1 MTLTPDKGSSAELA
15 LGAETTPVSA
25 LAWHRQAIKQRLLD
39 GATAAE
45 VMAALTEFVDG
56 LVRDRYRNAMKQA
69 GEGAQ
74 IAGAQHCCLVALGGY
89 GQREMAPYSDIDIMF
104 LYSEEAGEAAPVLFR
119 EVLHHLWDLG
129 FQVGHSM
136 RTIQDCIELAGQDLS
151 IRTAMMTARFLAGS
165 PNLFQ
170 KFHRLYAKEVVGR
183 GAGRFIEQKKEE
195 RQREYLKFGQTI
207 YLLEPNVKKS
217 KGGLRDFHLLRWAG
231 MARFQAATV
240 QDLADRSL
248 LSRQDFLSVTEA
260 RDFIWRVRA
269 FLHVGAGMAQEILSF
284 DEQVRIAALYGF
296 EDRPHLLGV
305 EQFMQ
310 QYYRHTTGLHQTLL
324 RFLDRCQAASA
335 KRRSARVAPA
345 NMVDGFFAVTGRNV
359 TVPSELRARV
369 LDSPDLL
376 LRLFEMAGSRRLKIE
391 ADLVDEIHS
400 HMDSVSSE
408 AFRTPEASRVF
419 LKILSGPGA
428 VATTLDAM
436 HRAHLLEKLI
446 PVFAAL
452 RGLMQF
458 NQYHKYTV
466 DEHTLLAVG
475 KAEALAMEPGI
486 MGEVYQ
492 EIRRKDLLH
501 LAILLHDLGKGRKE
515 DHCEVGKAIAED
527 TAARLGLDLQE
538 TRTLMFLVH
547 RHLLMSHTAFR
558 RDPYDENVLVPFA
571 QEVVT
576 PEVLRMLLILTA
588 ADIAA
593 VGPGVLTKWKESLLI
608 ELYLRTLR
616 AISGEQDDKMA
627 GPNIL
632 KRLTREVAQEFKTL
646 VVGGLDWIE
655 SQLDRFP
662 LRYLHGTPPKRIA
675 SHLEAIAKLQADDVS
690 VEGIFNEELGTC
702 EFTVITHDR
711 LTPGIFSKTSGVM
724 AAQGLEILDAQIFTR
739 NDGIVVNTFQ
749 ASDPDF
755 VGVPPDERLADTA
768 ETIIRVLKGA
778 ESVEQLRSRKIRLSS
793 GSQLSGERHASEV
806 VIDNKISNQFTV
818 IDVFADDTQGLLYII
833 TNAIFRLGL
842 SVQSARISTR
852 LDDDIQQSL
861 RTGGKHQ
868 VVDVFYVTDQHGE
881 KIEDQDR
888 LEAIRATIKQDI
900 DLFMNP
906 QVGAPENVSAGS
918 ALSV

>member
-1 MTLTPDKGSSAELA
+1 MTPSNGSSAEL
-15 LGAETTPVSA
+15 LPGAETGPVSA

-56 LVRDRYRNAMKQA
+56 LVRDRYRSAMKQA

-74 IAGAQHCCLVALGGY
+74 VAGAQHCCLVALGGY
-89 GQREMAPYSDIDIMF
+89 GQRELAPYSDIDIMF
-104 LYSEEAGEAAPVLFR
+104 LYSEEAGEAAPALFR
-119 EVLHHLWDLG
+119 EVLHHLWNLG

-136 RTIQDCIELAGQDLS
+136 RTIQDCVELAGQDLS

-170 KFHRLYAKEVVGR
+170 KFHRLYAKDVIGR

-195 RQREYLKFGQTI
+195 RQREYVKFGQTI

-231 MARFQAATV
+231 MARFQASTL

-248 LSRQDFLSVTEA
+248 LSRQDFLSVKEA
-260 RDFIWRVRA
+260 RDFLWRVRA
-269 FLHVGAGMAQEILSF
+269 FLHVGAGRAQEILSF
-284 DEQVRIAALYGF
+284 DEQVRLASLFGF
-296 EDRPHLLGV
+296 EDRPNLLGV

-310 QYYRHTTGLHQTLL
+310 QYYRHTVGLHETLL
-324 RFLDRCQAASA
+324 RFLDRCEAVTA
-335 KRRSARVAPA
+335 KRRSSRALPS
-345 NMVDGFFAVTGRNV
+345 NLVDGYFSVTGRRL

-369 LDSPDLL
+369 LDSPELL

-419 LKILSGPGA
+419 LKILAAGPGA
-428 VATTLDAM
+428 VASTLVAM

-446 PVFAAL
+446 PVFATL

-466 DEHTLLAVG
+466 DEHTLLAVA
-475 KAEALAMEPGI
+475 KAEALAMEPGT

-492 EIRRKDLLH
+492 EIKRKDLLH

-515 DHCEVGKAIAED
+515 DHCEVGKAIAEE
-527 TAARLGLDLQE
+527 TSARLGFDLQE

-608 ELYLRTLR
+608 ELYQRTLR
-616 AISGEQDDKMA
+616 TITGEQDDKMA
-627 GPNIL
+627 GPNSL

-662 LRYLHGTPPKRIA
+662 LRYLHGTQPKRIA
-675 SHLEAIAKLQADDVS
+675 AHLETIARLQTGDVL

-702 EFTVITHDR
+702 EFTVITHDT
-711 LTPGIFSKTSGVM
+711 LTPGIFSKTAGVM
-724 AAQGLEILDAQIFTR
+724 AAQGLEIFDAQIITR
-739 NDGIVVNTFQ
+739 NDGVVVNTFQ

-755 VGVPPDERLADTA
+755 SGAPPVERLDDTA
-768 ETIIRVLKGA
+768 ETIVRVLKGE

-793 GSQLSGERHASEV
+793 TSPVSAERHSSEV
-806 VIDNKISNQFTV
+806 VIDNRTSNRFTV
-818 IDVFADDTQGLLYII
+818 IDVFADDTQGLLYVI
-833 TNAIFRLGL
+833 TDSIFRLGL
-842 SVQSARISTR
+842 SIQSARISTR
-852 LDDDIQQSL
+852 LDDDIQPSL
-861 RTGGKHQ
+861 RTGGRHE
-868 VVDVFYVTDQHGE
+868 VVDVFYVTDQHGV
-881 KIEDQDR
+881 KIADQAR
-888 LEAIRATIKQDI
+888 LEAISSTMKQDI
-900 DLFMNP
+900 DRYMNP
-906 QVGAPENVSAGS
+906 QVDAPESVSSGS
-918 ALSV
+918 AL

>member
-1 MTLTPDKGSSAELA
+1 MSAEL
-15 LGAETTPVSA
+15 LPGAETTSVSA
-25 LAWHRQAIKQRLLD
+25 LAWHRQALKQRLLD

-45 VMAALTEFVDG
+45 VMTALTEFVDG
-56 LVRDRYRNAMKQA
+56 LVRDRYRSAMKQA

-74 IAGAQHCCLVALGGY
+74 VAGAQHCCLIALGGY
-89 GQREMAPYSDIDIMF
+89 GQRELAPYSDIDIMF
-104 LYSEEAGEAAPVLFR
+104 LYREEAGEAAPALFR
-119 EVLHHLWDLG
+119 AVLHHLWDLG
-129 FQVGHSM
+129 FHVGHSM
-136 RTIQDCIELAGQDLS
+136 RTIHDCIELAGQDLS

-170 KFHRLYAKEVVGR
+170 TFHHLYAKEVVGR

-195 RQREYLKFGQTI
+195 RQREYIKFGQTI

-231 MARFQAATV
+231 MARYQAATL

-260 RDFIWRVRA
+260 RDFLWRVRA
-269 FLHVGAGMAQEILSF
+269 FLHVEAGRAEEILSF
-284 DEQVRIAALYGF
+284 NEQVRIASLFGF

-310 QYYRHTTGLHQTLL
+310 QYYRHTMGLHETLL
-324 RFLDRCQAASA
+324 RFLDRCQAVSA
-335 KRRSARVAPA
+335 KRRSSRVVQA
-345 NMVDGFFAVTGRNV
+345 NLVDGHFAVTGRRL

-376 LRLFEMAGSRRLKIE
+376 LRLFDMARSRRLKIDT
-391 ADLVDEIHS
+391 DLVDEIHS
-400 HMDSVSSE
+400 HMDSVSNE
-408 AFRTPEASRVF
+408 AFRTPEVSRVF
-419 LKILSGPGA
+419 LKILAGPEA
-428 VATTLDAM
+428 VAATLKAM
-436 HRAHLLEKLI
+436 HVAHLLEKLI
-446 PVFAAL
+446 PVFATL

-458 NQYHKYTV
+458 NQYHQYTV
-466 DEHTLLAVG
+466 DEHTLLAVAQ
-475 KAEALAMEPGI
+475 AEALAMEPGI

-515 DHCEVGKAIAED
+515 DHCEVGKAIAEE
-527 TAARLGLDLQE
+527 TAARLGCDLQE

-593 VGPGVLTKWKESLLI
+593 VGPGVLTKWKASLLI

-616 AISGEQDDKMA
+616 TISGEQDDKMA
-627 GPNIL
+627 GPNSL

-646 VVGGLDWIE
+646 VVGGLGWIE

-675 SHLEAIAKLQADDVS
+675 AHLEAIAKLQAGDVLA
-690 VEGIFNEELGTC
+690 EGIFNEELGTC
-702 EFTVITHDR
+702 EFTVITHDN
-711 LTPGIFSKTSGVM
+711 LTPGIFSKTAGVM
-724 AAQGLEILDAQIFTR
+724 AAQGLEIFDAQIVTR
-739 NDGIVVNTFQ
+739 NDGVVVNTFQ

-755 VGVPPDERLADTA
+755 AGAPPGERLADTA
-768 ETIIRVLKGA
+768 EAIVRVLKGE
-778 ESVEQLRSRKIRLSS
+778 ESVEQLRNRKIRLSS
-793 GSQLSGERHASEV
+793 ASPVSAERHASEV
-806 VIDNKISNQFTV
+806 LIDNKISNRFTV
-818 IDVFADDTQGLLYII
+818 IDVFADDTQGLLYVI
-833 TNAIFRLGL
+833 TDAIFRLRL

-852 LDDDIQQSL
+852 VDDDVQQSL
-861 RTGGKHQ
+861 RTGGMHE
-868 VVDVFYVTDQHGE
+868 VVDVFYVTDQHGG
-881 KIEDQDR
+881 KIEDQAR
-888 LEAIRATIKQDI
+888 LEAIRSTIKQGI

-906 QVGAPENVSAGS
+906 QVGAPESVSSGS
-918 ALSV
+918 AL

>member
-1 MTLTPDKGSSAELA
+1 MTLAPNNGLPAEL
-15 LGAETTPVSA
+15 LPGAETTAVSA
-25 LAWHRQAIKQRLLD
+25 LAWHRQALKQRLLD

-56 LVRDRYRNAMKQA
+56 LVRDRYLSAMKQA

-74 IAGAQHCCLVALGGY
+74 VAGAQHCCLVALGGY
-89 GQREMAPYSDIDIMF
+89 GLRELAPYSDIDIMF

-119 EVLHHLWDLG
+119 EVLHHLWNLG

-136 RTIQDCIELAGQDLS
+136 RTTQDCVELAGQDLT

-170 KFHRLYAKEVVGR
+170 KFHRLYAKEVIGR

-195 RQREYLKFGQTI
+195 RQREYTKFGQTI

-217 KGGLRDFHLLRWAG
+217 KGGLRDYHLLRWAG
-231 MARFQAATV
+231 MARFQAATL

-260 RDFIWRVRA
+260 RDFLWRVRA
-269 FLHVGAGMAQEILSF
+269 FLHVGAGRAQEILSF
-284 DEQVRIAALYGF
+284 DEQVRLASLFGF
-296 EDRPHLLGV
+296 EDRPNLLGV

-310 QYYRHTTGLHQTLL
+310 QYYRHTVGLHETLI
-324 RFLDRCQAASA
+324 RFLDRCEAVTA
-335 KRRSARVAPA
+335 KRRSSRALPS
-345 NMVDGFFAVTGRNV
+345 NLVDGYFSVTGRRL

-369 LDSPDLL
+369 LDSLELL

-400 HMDSVSSE
+400 HMDTVSSE
-408 AFRTPEASRVF
+408 AFKTSEASRVF
-419 LKILSGPGA
+419 LKILAGPGA
-428 VATTLDAM
+428 VASTLVAM

-446 PVFAAL
+446 PVFATL

-466 DEHTLLAVG
+466 DEHTLLAVA

-492 EIRRKDLLH
+492 EIKRKDLLH

-515 DHCEVGKAIAED
+515 DHCEVGKAIAEE
-527 TAARLGLDLQE
+527 TSARLGFDLQE

-547 RHLLMSHTAFR
+547 RHLVMSHTAFR
-558 RDPYDENVLVPFA
+558 RDPYDEKVLVPFA

-608 ELYLRTLR
+608 ELYKRTLRTL
-616 AISGEQDDKMA
+616 AGEQDDKMA
-627 GPNIL
+627 GPNSL

-662 LRYLHGTPPKRIA
+662 LRYLHGTQPKRIA
-675 SHLEAIAKLQADDVS
+675 AHLEAIARLQTGDVL
-690 VEGIFNEELGTC
+690 VGGIFNEELGTC
-702 EFTVITHDR
+702 EFTVITHDT
-711 LTPGIFSKTSGVM
+711 LTPGIFSKTAGVM
-724 AAQGLEILDAQIFTR
+724 AAQGLEIFDAQIITR
-739 NDGIVVNTFQ
+739 NDGVVVNTFQ

-755 VGVPPDERLADTA
+755 SGAPPVERLDDTA
-768 ETIIRVLKGA
+768 ETIVRVLKGE

-793 GSQLSGERHASEV
+793 TSPVSAERHSSEV
-806 VIDNKISNQFTV
+806 VIDNRTSDRFTV

-833 TNAIFRLGL
+833 TDSIFRLGL
-842 SVQSARISTR
+842 SIQSARISTR
-852 LDDDIQQSL
+852 LDDDIQPSL
-861 RTGGKHQ
+861 RTGGRHE
-868 VVDVFYVTDQHGE
+868 VVDVFYVTDQQGV
-881 KIEDQDR
+881 KIEDQAR
-888 LEAIRATIKQDI
+888 LEAICSTMKQDI
-900 DLFMNP
+900 DRYMNP
-906 QVGAPENVSAGS
+906 QVNVPESVSSGS
-918 ALSV
+918 AL

>member
-1 MTLTPDKGSSAELA
+1 MTLTPNNGSSAEL
-15 LGAETTPVSA
+15 LPGAETGPVSA

-39 GATAAE
+39 GASAAE

-56 LVRDRYRNAMKQA
+56 LVRDRYRSAMKQA

-89 GQREMAPYSDIDIMF
+89 GQRELAPFSDIDIMF
-104 LYSEEAGEAAPVLFR
+104 LYSEEAGEAAPALFR
-119 EVLHHLWDLG
+119 EVLHHLWNLG

-136 RTIQDCIELAGQDLS
+136 RTTQDCVELAGQDLT

-170 KFHRLYAKEVVGR
+170 KFHRLYAKEVIGR
-183 GAGRFIEQKKEE
+183 GAGRFIEQKREE
-195 RQREYLKFGQTI
+195 RQREYIKFGQTI

-231 MARFQAATV
+231 MARFQASTI

-260 RDFIWRVRA
+260 RDFLWRVRA
-269 FLHVGAGMAQEILSF
+269 FLHVGAGRAQEILSF
-284 DEQVRIAALYGF
+284 DEQVRLASLYGF
-296 EDRPHLLGV
+296 EDRPNLLGV

-310 QYYRHTTGLHQTLL
+310 QYYRHTVGLHETLL
-324 RFLDRCQAASA
+324 RFLDRCQAVTA
-335 KRRSARVAPA
+335 KRRSSRALPSDLI
-345 NMVDGFFAVTGRNV
+345 DGYFLVTGRHL
-359 TVPSELRARV
+359 TVPSELRTRV

-428 VATTLDAM
+428 VAATLEAM
-436 HRAHLLEKLI
+436 HRAHLLEKLL

-466 DEHTLLAVG
+466 DEHSLLAVA

-486 MGEVYQ
+486 IGEIYQ
-492 EIRRKDLLH
+492 EIKRKDLLH

-515 DHCEVGKAIAED
+515 DHCEVGRAIAEE
-527 TAARLGLDLQE
+527 TAARLGCDQQE

-547 RHLLMSHTAFR
+547 RHLMMSHTAFR
-558 RDPYDENVLVPFA
+558 RDPYDEKVLIPFA

-593 VGPGVLTKWKESLLI
+593 VGPGVLTKWKASLLI

-616 AISGEQDDKMA
+616 TISGEQDDKMA
-627 GPNIL
+627 GPNSL
-632 KRLTREVAQEFKTL
+632 KRLTREVAQECKT
-646 VVGGLDWIE
+646 VVAGGLGWIE
-655 SQLDRFP
+655 SQLDQFP
-662 LRYLHGTPPKRIA
+662 LRYLHGMPPKRIA
-675 SHLEAIAKLQADDVS
+675 AHLEAIARLQAGDVL
-690 VEGIFNEELGTC
+690 VEGNFNEELGTC
-702 EFTVITHDR
+702 EFTVITHNN
-711 LTPGIFSKTSGVM
+711 LTPGIFSKIAGVM
-724 AAQGLEILDAQIFTR
+724 AAQGLEIFDAQIVTR
-739 NDGIVVNTFQ
+739 TDEVVVNTFQ

-755 VGVPPDERLADTA
+755 AGIPPVERLDDTA
-768 ETIIRVLKGA
+768 EMIVRVLKGA

-793 GSQLSGERHASEV
+793 ASHPSAGCHASEV
-806 VIDNKISNQFTV
+806 LIDNTISDRFTV

-833 TNAIFRLGL
+833 TDAIFRLGL

-852 LDDDIQQSL
+852 LDDDIQPSL
-861 RTGGKHQ
+861 RTGGRHE
-868 VVDVFYVTDQHGE
+868 VVDVFYVTDQHGG
-881 KIEDQDR
+881 KIEDQAR
-888 LEAIRATIKQDI
+888 LEAIRSTIKQDI
-900 DLFMNP
+900 DLFMGH
-906 QVGAPENVSAGS
+906 QAGAPEGVSAGS
-918 ALSV
+918 AL

>member
-1 MTLTPDKGSSAELA
+1 MTLAPNNGLPAEL
-15 LGAETTPVSA
+15 LPGAETTQVSA
-25 LAWHRQAIKQRLLD
+25 LAWHRQALKQRLLD

-56 LVRDRYRNAMKQA
+56 LVRDRYLSAMKQA

-74 IAGAQHCCLVALGGY
+74 VAGAQHCCLVALGGY
-89 GQREMAPYSDIDIMF
+89 GQRELAPYSDIDIMF

-119 EVLHHLWDLG
+119 EVLHHLWNLG

-136 RTIQDCIELAGQDLS
+136 RTTQDCVELAGQDLT

-170 KFHRLYAKEVVGR
+170 KFHRLYAKEVIGR

-195 RQREYLKFGQTI
+195 RQREYTKFGQTI

-217 KGGLRDFHLLRWAG
+217 KGGLRDYHLLRWAG
-231 MARFQAATV
+231 MARFQAATL

-260 RDFIWRVRA
+260 RDFLWRVRA
-269 FLHVGAGMAQEILSF
+269 FLHVGAGRAQEILSF
-284 DEQVRIAALYGF
+284 DEQVRLATLFGF
-296 EDRPHLLGV
+296 EDRPNLLGV

-310 QYYRHTTGLHQTLL
+310 QYYRHTVGLHETLI
-324 RFLDRCQAASA
+324 RFLDRCEAVTA
-335 KRRSARVAPA
+335 KRRSSRALPS
-345 NMVDGFFAVTGRNV
+345 NLVDGYFSVTGRRL

-369 LDSPDLL
+369 LDSPELL
-376 LRLFEMAGSRRLKIE
+376 LRLFEMAGTRRLKIE
-391 ADLVDEIHS
+391 ADLLDEIHS

-419 LKILSGPGA
+419 LKILAGPGA
-428 VATTLDAM
+428 VASTLVAM

-446 PVFAAL
+446 PVFATL

-466 DEHTLLAVG
+466 DEHTLLAVA

-492 EIRRKDLLH
+492 EIKRKDLLH

-515 DHCEVGKAIAED
+515 DHCEVGKAIAEE
-527 TAARLGLDLQE
+527 TSARLGFDLQE

-547 RHLLMSHTAFR
+547 RHLVMSHTAFR
-558 RDPYDENVLVPFA
+558 RDPYDEKVLVPFA

-608 ELYLRTLR
+608 ELYKRTLRTL
-616 AISGEQDDKMA
+616 AGEQDDKMA
-627 GPNIL
+627 GPNSL

-662 LRYLHGTPPKRIA
+662 LRYLHGTQPKRIA
-675 SHLEAIAKLQADDVS
+675 AHLEAIARLQTGDVL

-702 EFTVITHDR
+702 EFTVITHDT
-711 LTPGIFSKTSGVM
+711 LTPGIFSKTAGVM
-724 AAQGLEILDAQIFTR
+724 AAQGLEIFDAQIITR
-739 NDGIVVNTFQ
+739 NDGVVVNTFQ

-755 VGVPPDERLADTA
+755 SGAPPVERLDDTA
-768 ETIIRVLKGA
+768 ETIVRVLKGE

-793 GSQLSGERHASEV
+793 TSPVSAERHSSEV
-806 VIDNKISNQFTV
+806 VIDNRTSDRFTV
-818 IDVFADDTQGLLYII
+818 IDVFADDTQGLLYVI
-833 TNAIFRLGL
+833 TDSIFRLGL
-842 SVQSARISTR
+842 SIQSARISTR
-852 LDDDIQQSL
+852 LDDDIQPSL
-861 RTGGKHQ
+861 RTGGRHE
-868 VVDVFYVTDQHGE
+868 VVDVFYVTDQQGG
-881 KIEDQDR
+881 KIEDQAR
-888 LEAIRATIKQDI
+888 LEAICSTMKQDI
-900 DLFMNP
+900 DRYMNP
-906 QVGAPENVSAGS
+906 QVNVPESVSSGS
-918 ALSV
+918 AL